1 MGPDFRDIVENYK
14 YRKAANHPTFEAMR
28 ELKDIYKGDV
38 AIPLPELD
46 KSEKSGVANL
56 IQQGLDQ
63 LSMRIASTRPDVW
76 YPPDTPGKKRDEQN
90 SRLKRK
96 ATVGWWTQNKMT
108 LVMRKRA
115 RWLVG
120 YGVAPVMLRPDPD
133 IDMPR
138 WNARDPLHTFPPI
151 GGDNLQPKDCIFV
164 QRRSLAWLQQ
174 NYPEATSRLHTGRNP
189 KPDDMY
195 EMLEYVD
202 DDVWVLGVAGPSR
215 ATWDTGSGGRTPD
228 VEIWRMPNRIGICP
242 VVIPERIC
250 LDSAQG
256 QFQNAIGMYKWQAR
270 LMALEVISVE
280 RNIFPDTYLISRP
293 NEVAAFVDGPYDGRT
308 GKVNIVK
315 GGDVKDMSTQTP
327 QMTNVAIDRLE
338 RAQRL
343 TGGMPAEIGGES
355 TSNIRTGRRG
365 DSVLSAV
372 IDFPV
377 QEAQE
382 IFQESLAQENKIAI
396 AIDREY
402 FDHPKSFYV
411 NVKGAKGLVQY
422 TPSETFTSDVNFV
435 TFAHAGADSN
445 QLTVALGQKLGTGQ
459 ISRFTAMQIDPMID
473 DPEFEH
479 DQIIKEAI
487 EQSILASIQQQ
498 ATTGALPLPDLAN
511 IMQLVATNKKDLVDA
526 VIQAQQDAQ
535 ERQAQQVPA
544 GAPEGQP
551 GLALPGQGAEAGQA
565 PPEGAG
571 GPPGLATLPAL
582 LAQLRGAPAIQQT
595 RATMAAG

>member
-1 MGPDFRDIVENYK
+1 MGPDFTTIVEQYK
-14 YRKAANHPTFEAMR
+14 FRKSGMHPAMEAMR
-28 ELKDIYKGDV
+28 ELKDVYKGDV
-38 AIPLPELD
+38 TIPLPELD
-46 KSEKSGVANL
+46 KSERSGVANL
-56 IQQGLDQ
+56 IQTGLDQ
-63 LSMRIASTRPDVW
+63 LSMRVASTAPDVW
-76 YPPDTPGKKRDEQN
+76 FPPDTPGKKRDEVN
-90 SRLKRK
+90 SRMKRK
-96 ATVGWWTQNKMT
+96 VTIGWWTTNKMR

-115 RWLVG
+115 RWLIG
-120 YGVAPVMLRPDPD
+120 YGISPVMLRPDPE

-138 WNARDPLHTFPPI
+138 WHPRDPLTCFPPL
-151 GGDNLQPKDCIFV
+151 GADNLHPRDCIFT
-164 QRRSLAWLQQ
+164 QKRSLAWLQQ
-174 NYPEATSRLHTGRNP
+174 NYPQAISRLDKGAKP

-195 EMLEYVD
+195 DVLEYVD
-202 DDVWVLGVAGPSR
+202 DECWVLGVAGPSR
-215 ATWDTGSGGRTPD
+215 QTWDRGAHGTVPS
-228 VEIWRMPNRIGICP
+228 VEIWRMPNRIGTCP
-242 VVIPERIC
+242 VVIPERIS
-250 LDSAQG
+250 LDNPQG

-308 GKVNIVK
+308 GKINIVK
-315 GGDVKDMSTQTP
+315 GGDIKDMSTQTP

-343 TGGMPAEIGGES
+343 TGGMPAELGGES

-382 IFQESLAQENKIAI
+382 IFQESLAEENKIAI

-402 FDHPKSFYV
+402 FDKPKSFYI
-411 NVKGAKGLVQY
+411 NIKGAKGLIQY

-459 ISRFTAMQIDPMID
+459 ISRFTAMQLDPMID

-511 IMQLVATNKKDLVDA
+511 IMTMVKTNKKDLVDA
-526 VIQAQQDAQ
+526 VIQAQKDAQ
-535 ERQAQQVPA
+535 ERQAQQVEP
-544 GAPEGQP
+544 GAAEGQP
-551 GLALPGQGAEAGQA
+551 GLALPGQGAEAGTGA
-565 PPEGAG
+565 PAPAG
-571 GPPGLATLPAL
+571 PGGDLASLPAL

-595 RATMAAG
+595 RATVAG